1 MINFDNYTN
10 ENKTEHNIRWPYI
23 PDHPH
28 RILIIGDSRS
38 EKKNQLLKLINHQ
51 PDIDKICVHAKYLQH
66 TKYQYIVVGLNHYDD
81 HKAFIEHSNDM
92 QDIFKNIEE
101 YNLQ

>member
-1 MINFDNYTN
+1 MINFDNYIN

-38 EKKNQLLKLINHQ
+38 EKKKSVIKIN
-51 PDIDKICVHAKYLQH
+51 KSSTRYW
-66 TKYQYIVVGLNHYDD
+66 
-81 HKAFIEHSNDM
+81 
-92 QDIFKNIEE
+92 
-101 YNLQ
+101 